1 MFNLELTSNNKI
13 KVTYLGT
20 DPLEAQI
27 SILLSTIRIPVET
40 HIFHFQNKNHWFI
53 PSFDFTGCSFLKIK
67 YQQNG
72 KTKSIEYFIPPTSY
86 KKPTTKSTNVICLG
100 LNKTGTTSLKSGLE
114 KLGYNVMWEAL
125 GHQFYQADVWNG
137 DYSSLSS
144 IIKNPRFNAY
154 EDLPFSMKGIY
165 KEIYKIDPNAK
176 YILTVRD
183 VDKWVKSVIK
193 FYGWYLKTLP
203 ASQLD
208 APRFYKHHYLGDG
221 TYSSQNW
228 NKPMFESWGITSTEN
243 LEERLKDV
251 YNSHVEEVTNFFK
264 DKGDLMVLDV
274 SKPNSFKQMADWLGE
289 NTNELDFPWLKKSN

>member
-1 MFNLELTSNNKI
+1 
-13 KVTYLGT
+13 
-20 DPLEAQI
+20 
-27 SILLSTIRIPVET
+27 
-40 HIFHFQNKNHWFI
+40 
-53 PSFDFTGCSFLKIK
+53 
-67 YQQNG
+67 
-72 KTKSIEYFIPPTSY
+72 
-86 KKPTTKSTNVICLG
+86 
-100 LNKTGTTSLKSGLE
+100 
-114 KLGYNVMWEAL
+114 
-125 GHQFYQADVWNG
+125 
-137 DYSSLSS
+137 
-144 IIKNPRFNAY
+144 
-154 EDLPFSMKGIY
+154 MKGIY